1 MHKIK
6 VSVCMALYNT
16 KEAYLR
22 EAVAS
27 ILNQTFKDFELLIV
41 NDSPQNTELDKVI
54 ESFDDSRI
62 KYFRN
67 ETNLGISGARN
78 LLLDRAEGEYIAV
91 MDHDD
96 IALPE
101 RLAEEVKFLDSH
113 PEIGVV
119 GCCYQRIPDGKIK
132 KLQLNDTE
140 IKHRFFTRCAI
151 LHPSA
156 MVRKSVLE
164 ENKIRYE
171 SEFTPSEDY
180 ALWCRLAPHTCFAN
194 LPQILFCYRS
204 YSGNTS
210 KSQNAKMKNASARI
224 VEFYKRDNPELWKKA
239 QEDLEMVYQVLLF
252 SFLPLLSVEVC
263 GKRRV
268 YKLFG
273 FLPVMKREEKR
284 C

>member
-1 MHKIK
+1 
-6 VSVCMALYNT
+6 MALYNT
-16 KEAYLR
+16 KETYLR

-41 NDSPQNTELDKVI
+41 NDSPQNAELDKVI
-54 ESFDDSRI
+54 ESFNDSRI

-67 ETNLGISGARN
+67 ETNLGISSARN
-78 LLLDRAEGEYIAV
+78 RLLDMAEGEYIAV

-96 IALPE
+96 IALPT
-101 RLAEEVKFLDSH
+101 RFAEQVAFLDSH
-113 PEIGVV
+113 PQVGVV
-119 GCCYQRIPDGKIK
+119 GCNYLRIPSGKVK
-132 KLQLNDTE
+132 KLPQTDNE
-140 IKHRFFTRCAI
+140 IKCAFFTRCAI

-180 ALWCRLAPHTCFAN
+180 ALWCRLVPFTQFAN
-194 LPQILFCYRS
+194 LPQILFHYRS
-204 YSGNTS
+204 YPGNTS

-224 VEFYKRDNPELWKKA
+224 VEFYKRDNPDLWKKA
-239 QEDLEMVYQVLLF
+239 QENIETVYQVLLF
-252 SFLPLLSVEVC
+252 SFLPLLTVKIC
-263 GKRRV
+263 GKQRI

-273 FLPVMKREEKR
+273 LLPIMKREEKR